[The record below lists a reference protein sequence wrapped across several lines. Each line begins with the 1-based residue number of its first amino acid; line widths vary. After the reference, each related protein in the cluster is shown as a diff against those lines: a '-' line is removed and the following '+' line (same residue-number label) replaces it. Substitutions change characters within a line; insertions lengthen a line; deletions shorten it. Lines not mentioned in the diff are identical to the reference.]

1 MIKQR
6 VTAQKRNR
14 IFLCFKNDLTATQ
27 AAEIC
32 GVNRNTANR
41 YYNLLRR
48 AILSESIREAGRE
61 VGEYEL
67 DESYFGARRVR
78 GKRGRGAA
86 GKTPVFGLLKR
97 GEKVFVTVVPD
108 CPGESLM
115 PVIKGLILESSTIYT
130 DGWKA
135 YDGLVLNGY
144 EHYRVSLETSLRMPQ
159 RERVRAGKE
168 PRQRNRELLE
178 LRQEAA
184 REVQRLKFR
193 RFCATLEGVRVAV
206 QPQARGLA
214 PAAQEVVQEGLS

>member
-27 AAEIC
+27 AADIC

-48 AILSESIREAGRE
+48 AILSESIREARRE

-86 GKTPVFGLLKR
+86 GPPARCRCSGCSSAGTR
-97 GEKVFVTVVPD
+97 CSSRS
-108 CPGESLM
+108 CP
-115 PVIKGLILESSTIYT
+115 T
-130 DGWKA
+130 
-135 YDGLVLNGY
+135 
-144 EHYRVSLETSLRMPQ
+144 
-159 RERVRAGKE
+159 
-168 PRQRNRELLE
+168 
-178 LRQEAA
+178 
-184 REVQRLKFR
+184 
-193 RFCATLEGVRVAV
+193 
-206 QPQARGLA
+206 ARGS
-214 PAAQEVVQEGLS
+214 P